1 MGIKDLSEPARLEQL
16 AEEAAELAQAA
27 LKLARIQRKENP
39 TPAQE
44 PEARRALDEE
54 FADVL
59 LCGYYVGLR
68 TIPQTDRVLNYVV
81 SKERRWRERLERKE
95 A

>member
-1 MGIKDLSEPARLEQL
+1 MKIKDLSESARLEQL

-39 TPAQE
+39 TPVQE
-44 PEARRALDEE
+44 SEARRALDEE

-59 LCGYYVGLR
+59 LCGFYTGLR
-68 TIPQTDRVLNYVV
+68 ATPMDERVLNYVV
-81 SKERRWRERLERKE
+81 SKEQRWKRRLEANE
-95 A
+95 